1 MFTLLYFLAVN
12 FPAANWKLSLIH
24 SGIVISFSL
33 SIIVLVFTPLVFQG
47 VSMQNGTIV
56 PIPNFGLSL
65 YGLNILGLP
74 LLSSMVLIRKFS
86 SSKGK
91 EREQLKFLS
100 LGIIITLILT
110 IITNFLLVNIF
121 NFTDLVVLG
130 PFFTL
135 IFVAFSTYAIL
146 RHQLMDIRIILTE
159 TLVFFIAFVLL
170 VDVFVSQNIYERFLR
185 TGMFLI
191 FSFFAYL
198 LVKSVLNEIKRREEL
213 EILTL
218 ELKKTNL
225 EVERLSRIKTE
236 FLSIAS
242 HQLRTPLAAIKGYVS
257 LVLEGIYGNLNA
269 KTKEILDRVYK
280 SNERLIRLIND
291 LLNISRIESGKIE
304 LTIEELQLEDIVS
317 DIIKELEVGA
327 KEKNIYLE
335 WRKPQIPLPKIRN
348 DKEKIREVISN
359 IVDNAIKYTENGGV
373 EITCEIRDFCLRLKV
388 KDTGAGMTQ
397 EELGSIFKSFSRG
410 KAGTKFWTEGTG
422 LGLYVARKFVEMQK
436 GRVWAESDGKNKGST
451 FYIELPT
458 M

>member
-317 DIIKELEVGA
+317 DIIKEFT
-327 KEKNIYLE
+327 
-335 WRKPQIPLPKIRN
+335 W
-348 DKEKIREVISN
+348 
-359 IVDNAIKYTENGGV
+359 NGG
-373 EITCEIRDFCLRLKV
+373 
-388 KDTGAGMTQ
+388 
-397 EELGSIFKSFSRG
+397 S
-410 KAGTKFWTEGTG
+410 
-422 LGLYVARKFVEMQK
+422 RKFLCRK
-436 GRVWAESDGKNKGST
+436 YATIKKKSGKLFQTSST
-451 FYIELPT
+451 ML
-458 M
+458 